1 MSAHHRFAD
10 FFEQGLLVPVVVIA
24 DVSFWDISAKSVTS
38 AMGQK
43 LTIS

>member
-24 DVSFWDISAKSVTS
+24 DVSFWTFQPKASRRRWARS
-38 AMGQK
+38 
-43 LTIS
+43 